1 MYEVTCPISEEVGR
15 QDKDLNIRP
24 RTVKLL
30 LVWYKSDGVWP
41 KLQLPLQQADRRK
54 QRKSYTTLVSE
65 RDIYVFR
72 YVYIS
77 IYKYRHIF
85 IYIYI

>member
-1 MYEVTCPISEEVGR
+1 MYEVTCPISEEVDR

-54 QRKSYTTLVSE
+54 QRKSYTTLVS
-65 RDIYVFR
+65 D
-72 YVYIS
+72 
-77 IYKYRHIF
+77 
-85 IYIYI
+85 IYIYLDMYIYLYINIDIYLYIDIYI